1 VGGTISDYLQLNIQP
16 TYHFMIGTT
25 AYLSIEPIV
34 LSPTKPVPSGWRQR
48 LVAKFE
54 DLRGQRW
61 VKKIKWSALG
71 LFLPEAAIAIAL
83 LERKMAML
91 LRHAILGEINCQK
104 SKPHMQSSRDTLDEA
119 EGILTTAEGS
129 GEPHPWE
136 DLCLSYYAVMGGFQV
151 TYKMD
156 PTRSRSRDESLRFGP
171 RNECNEWNEF
181 GPKRASTLTPH
192 GVLFLCRRGDLPIVK
207 PEVVKDKSKTDKL
220 AKTLVYFQAGWM
232 ILQVVSRA
240 ASGLYVTLLELHTV
254 LHVICA
260 IIIYITVNSLGGILN
275 NCGL

>member
-1 VGGTISDYLQLNIQP
+1 MGGTISDYLQLNIQP

-25 AYLSIEPIV
+25 AYLNIEPIV
-34 LSPTKPVPSGWRQR
+34 LSPTKPVPSGWRQQ

-54 DLRGQRW
+54 DLREQRW

-71 LFLPEAAIAIAL
+71 LFLPEAAIAVAL

-91 LRHAILGEINCQK
+91 LRHAILREIDCQK

-119 EGILTTAEGS
+119 EGILTTDEGS
-129 GEPHPWE
+129 GEPYAWE

-151 TYKMD
+151 TYQMS
-156 PTRSRSRDESLRFGP
+156 PTHLMSRDKSLGCGRGDGS
-171 RNECNEWNEF
+171 RDWNEF
-181 GPKRASTLTPH
+181 GTKRASTLTPH
-192 GVLFLCRRGDLPIVK
+192 GVLFLFRRGDLPIVK

-240 ASGLYVTLLELHTV
+240 ASGLHITLLEIHTV
-254 LHVICA
+254 LHVIYA
-260 IIIYITVNSLGGILN
+260 IITYITVGFFGSILN
-275 NCGL
+275 NC